1 MNISPENKQ
10 EAKYPRMLTAAV
22 VTAAAAAVAS
32 CQQQREPQ
40 GEIESVGSSLSPIFP
55 TSQQQQ
61 APQGLMGVRMSEIFQ
76 YQTRWENR
84 FYHRPE
90 SEDNTKKAP
99 DVQSDR

>member
-1 MNISPENKQ
+1 MNISPENKH

-61 APQGLMGVRMSEIFQ
+61 APQGLMGVRMSEIIE
-76 YQTRWENR
+76 YQTRWENML
-84 FYHRPE
+84 YHRLR
-90 SEDNTKKAP
+90 SEINTEKAP